1 MTQKPENLNDRKQFP
16 GMVHWFSPRVLFN
29 VVQKVIA
36 STLFGQYADRRLA
49 QASLD
54 VIDSAAMK
62 QRCGGENGIA
72 ADVDGPVWLD
82 YVADLGD
89 GFDSTYAVAY
99 LIGQR
104 EIDVDGTKLPRAH
117 CLIMGGDQVYPDAS
131 RYDYSK
137 RMQRPYQCAFPRS
150 DRPGAAR
157 PPVFLI
163 PGNHDWYDG
172 LTLFLALFCRGRD
185 THLGSWNAAQ
195 GRSYFAVQLRDNWWV
210 WGYDFTAWRG
220 H

>member
-1 MTQKPENLNDRKQFP
+1 MTQIPEDLNDRKQFP
-16 GMVHWFSPRVLFN
+16 GMVHWFSPSVLFK

-54 VIDSAAMK
+54 VIDGAAMK

-72 ADVDGPVWLD
+72 SDVDGPVWLD

-104 EIDVDGTKLPRAH
+104 EIDVDGTRLPRAH

-137 RMQRPYQCAFPRS
+137 RMQRPYECAFPRS

-157 PPVFLI
+157 PRCFSFPATTT
-163 PGNHDWYDG
+163 GMTD
-172 LTLFLALFCRGRD
+172 
-185 THLGSWNAAQ
+185 
-195 GRSYFAVQLRDNWWV
+195 
-210 WGYDFTAWRG
+210 
-220 H
+220 